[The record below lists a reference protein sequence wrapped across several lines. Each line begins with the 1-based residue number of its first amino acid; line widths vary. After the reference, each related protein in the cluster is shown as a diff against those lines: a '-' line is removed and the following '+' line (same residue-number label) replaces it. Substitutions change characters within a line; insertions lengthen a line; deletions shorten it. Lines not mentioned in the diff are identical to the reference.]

1 MKASTYS
8 TSKKAGKKLAQCLKG
23 RRAKTKK
30 TQLIH
35 PYTTASLSKCKV
47 LVVEVAGALVSVP
60 LVEEDQVALILQV
73 YHHKVSITLVEKG
86 ELQSLHLFV
95 LGQAIVEEHLVVVLE
110 DMVVVQED
118 MVVVQ
123 EDMVVVQEDMVV
135 VQEDMVVVQ
144 EDMVVV
150 QEHLAVVQEDMA
162 VVQEDLVVAQ
172 EALVEVQ
179 EDMEDMEDMEEVS
192 ASLCVLLVASRK

>member
-123 EDMVVVQEDMVV
+123 EDMVV
-135 VQEDMVVVQ
+135 
-144 EDMVVV
+144 
-150 QEHLAVVQEDMA
+150 EHLAVVQEDMA